1 MTDEVGHA
9 DRPLRMQLSTDGQHA
24 EAVIAVGGHLDL
36 DGAPALVDLARSALE
51 DHPQELVISIADATF
66 VDSGG
71 LRAILEIKD
80 VSERGGTSFALRDVP
95 PRISRLLEMTGLS
108 HLVDDSP

>member
-1 MTDEVGHA
+1 MTDAVG
-9 DRPLRMQLSTDGQHA
+9 DGTPLWMQLSVDDQRA

-36 DGAPALVDLARSALE
+36 DGAPALVDLARTAL
-51 DHPQELVISIADATF
+51 DGRPHELVISIADATF

-71 LRAILEIKD
+71 LRAILEIQD
-80 VSERGGTSFALRDVP
+80 VSERRGATFALRDVP

-108 HLVDDSP
+108 HLVDDSS

>member
-1 MTDEVGHA
+1 VSDDVGHGGA
-9 DRPLRMQLSTDGQHA
+9 PLRLQLSLDPEHV

-36 DGAPALVDLARSALE
+36 DGAPALVELARSAL
-51 DHPQELVISIADATF
+51 DDRPDELVISIADATF

-71 LRAILEIKD
+71 LRAILEIQD
-80 VSERGGTSFALRDVP
+80 VSERRGTGFALRDVP